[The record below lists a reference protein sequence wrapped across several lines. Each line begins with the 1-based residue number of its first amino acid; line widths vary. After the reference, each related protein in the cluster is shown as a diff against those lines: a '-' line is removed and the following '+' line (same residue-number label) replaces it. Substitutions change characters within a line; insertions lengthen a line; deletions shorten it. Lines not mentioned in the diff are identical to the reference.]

1 MTTDRSA
8 RSTPTPPAPGTQ
20 RSWWLREALAAEGE
34 VAPAPP
40 LAEDTTADV
49 AIVGGGFT
57 GMWTAYFLT
66 ERAPGAR
73 IVLLEQDICGG
84 GPSGRNGGFVHG
96 WWEQLPYLV
105 GKYGPERGMETAR
118 EADEVVGGIGDWCE
132 RHGVDAWYEPRGF
145 LRVNA
150 FPREPNDWDDQVA
163 EMTRLGAGEELVP
176 WSAAEVQRACA
187 SPAFGDGLFMRSAAS
202 VQPARLARGLRRVLL
217 ERGVRIHEGT
227 RVRAMRRRGARLDL
241 QTDGGHLSADQ
252 TVLALNAWAAGWPG
266 FRMRLLAWG
275 SYMVITEPI
284 PDRLAELGW
293 TGNELISDSRFT
305 ISYFR
310 TTRDGRIAFG
320 GGVGAAGFDGRI
332 GRTFTHDAH
341 AADRVA
347 TNFRHLFPML
357 ADVRLEDA
365 WGGPIDIGAD
375 RFPEMGSRDGG
386 RVHYAHGF
394 AGNGTGP
401 SRLAGRVL
409 AALVDGAVDPLAR
422 LAPVGHRQRIFP
434 PEPMRYVGAR
444 IIREAL
450 IRRDDALDA
459 GRRPSWFLRAVA
471 RLPGLL
477 GYRFEH

>member
-1 MTTDRSA
+1 MTSDRS
-8 RSTPTPPAPGTQ
+8 SPSPPAPGAQ

-34 VAPAPP
+34 VPAAPP
-40 LAEDTTADV
+40 LSGDSTADV

-96 WWEQLPYLV
+96 WWEQLPYLAQR
-105 GKYGPERGMETAR
+105 YGVERAMETAR
-118 EADEVVGGIGDWCE
+118 AADEVVGGIGEWCE

-150 FPREPNDWDDQVA
+150 FPREPNDWNAQVA
-163 EMTRLGAGEELVP
+163 ELARLGAGEELVP
-176 WSAAEVQRACA
+176 WSAADVQRVCA
-187 SPAFGDGLFMRSAAS
+187 SPAFGDGLYMRSAAS

-227 RVRAMRRRGARLDL
+227 RVRSMRAHGSGLELRTDRGKVA
-241 QTDGGHLSADQ
+241 ADQ
-252 TVLALNAWAAGWPG
+252 VVLGLNAWAAGWPG
-266 FRMRLLAWG
+266 FRMRVLAWG

-284 PDRLAELGW
+284 PERLAEIGW
-293 TGNELISDSRFT
+293 TGGELISDSRFT

-320 GGVGAAGFDGRI
+320 AGVGAAGFDGRI
-332 GRTFTHDAH
+332 GRTFTHDRH
-341 AADRVA
+341 AAERVA
-347 TNFRHLFPML
+347 TNFRRLLPML
-357 ADVRLEDA
+357 AGVRLTDA

-375 RFPEMGSRDGG
+375 RFPEIGSRKGG

-409 AALVDGAVDPLAR
+409 AALVDGGVDPLAR

-434 PEPMRYVGAR
+434 PEPTRYVGAR
-444 IIREAL
+444 LIREAL

-459 GRRPSWFLRAVA
+459 GRRPAWPIRAVA

-477 GYRFEH
+477 GYRFDH

>member
-1 MTTDRSA
+1 MSLDRSA
-8 RSTPTPPAPGTQ
+8 PSPPPPGAQ
-20 RSWWLREALAAEGE
+20 RSWWLKEALDAEDA
-34 VAPAPP
+34 VVPAPP
-40 LAEDTTADV
+40 LTGDATADV
-49 AIVGGGFT
+49 AIVGGGYT

-105 GKYGPERGMETAR
+105 DLYGDERAMEIAR
-118 EADEVVGGIGDWCE
+118 AADEVVGGIGAWCE
-132 RHGVDAWYEPRGF
+132 RHDVDAWYEPHGY

-150 FPREPNDWDDQVA
+150 FPGAQNDWDATVA
-163 EMTRLGAGEELVP
+163 KLERLGAGDELVP
-176 WSAAEVQRACA
+176 WSFAEVQRLCA

-217 ERGVRIHEGT
+217 ERGVRIHEGS
-227 RVRAMRRRGARLDL
+227 RVRSLRRGSRLEL
-241 QTDGGHLSADQ
+241 RTGGGTLTADQ
-252 TVLALNAWAAGWPG
+252 AVLGLNAWAAGWPG
-266 FRMRLLAWG
+266 FRLRLLAWG

-284 PDRLAELGW
+284 PDRLAEIGW
-293 TGNELISDSRFT
+293 TGGELLSDSRFT

-332 GRTFTHDAH
+332 DRTFTHDRH
-341 AADRVA
+341 AIERVA
-347 TNFRHLFPML
+347 ANFRRLFPML
-357 ADVRLEDA
+357 VDVRLEDA
-365 WGGPIDIGAD
+365 WGGPIDISAD
-375 RFPEMGSRDGG
+375 RFPEIGSREGG

-409 AALVDGAVDPLAR
+409 AALVDGGDDPLAR
-422 LAPVGHRQRIFP
+422 LALVGHRQRIFP

-444 IIREAL
+444 VIREAL

-459 GRRPSWFLRAVA
+459 GRRPSWPV
-471 RLPGLL
+471 RLVTRIPSLM